1 MFISRIKMVCLK
13 SGWMHSFLTQCL
25 KFSRYG
31 YSSLTVSNTLQQ
43 IQTLQILQLCSVK
56 GVNA

>member
-1 MFISRIKMVCLK
+1 MVCLK

-43 IQTLQILQLCSVK
+43 IQSLQILQLCSVK
-56 GVNA
+56 GVNT